1 MAKYFRIE
9 WLAIGMILLMLAVSY
24 LIKAKNE
31 KARQNISTKEVEVFD
46 SITIEVNTTAV
57 VSKLYTD
64 YTVKESGQLKLTNIN
79 YSGKRA
85 KKLKS
90 KYGRNSGNLF
100 YLDENVT
107 LLQEN
112 GYRYRAEHAI
122 YDKEKDFFY
131 VTSPFV
137 AYINRNIIKGVNL
150 KYDIKE
156 QIATAERVDAVFYTG
171 KDR

>member
-1 MAKYFRIE
+1 MTKHIRIE

-31 KARQNISTKEVEVFD
+31 KAKQNISTKEVEVFN

-57 VSKLYTD
+57 VSRLYTD
-64 YTVKESGQLKLTNIN
+64 YSVKENGQLILTNLD
-79 YSGKRA
+79 YTGKRA
-85 KKLKS
+85 KELKS
-90 KYGRNSGNLF
+90 RYGRNRGDLF

-107 LLQEN
+107 LLQKS
-112 GYRYRAEHAI
+112 GYSYKAEHAI
-122 YDKEKDFFY
+122 YDKEKDLFY
-131 VTSPFV
+131 ITSPFV
-137 AYINRNIIKGVNL
+137 AYINKNIIKGVNL

-156 QIATAERVDAVFYTG
+156 EIATAERVDAVFYTG